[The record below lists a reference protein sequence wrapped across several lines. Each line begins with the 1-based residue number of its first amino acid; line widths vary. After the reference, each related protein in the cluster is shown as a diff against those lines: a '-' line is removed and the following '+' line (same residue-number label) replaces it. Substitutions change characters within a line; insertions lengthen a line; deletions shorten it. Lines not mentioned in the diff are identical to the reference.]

1 MAKESIQIR
10 IDPAL
15 LVWIDQ
21 ESEANERSRS
31 WMINHFLGLQREQ
44 ALGRQRHAE
53 ANSRNC

>member
-1 MAKESIQIR
+1 MEMAKESIQIR

-31 WMINHFLGLQREQ
+31 WMVNHYLERQREQ
-44 ALGRQRHAE
+44 VLDQRQRAE
-53 ANSRNC
+53 AS